1 MRKRERKCSLPGRI
15 AGDIILLFTALL
27 TADVIIV
34 MSRKIQTVVL
44 KDIYRM
50 FFIQEI
56 LILAVLLL
64 FALDLRFGI
73 FSSKKA
79 GPLSL
84 LGWLFRTAVISVT
97 CICLLCFSKVLGGC
111 VMNTAAEADR
121 VIVLG
126 MALENGQPPKDLVH
140 RVETAEKY
148 LLEHPSASLVLT
160 GGNPDETGRTE
171 AAVMRDLLLEMG
183 VPEESLIL
191 EDKAASTVENFRNC
205 LEMVDPE
212 EPVVLVSSNYHMDRA
227 VRTAHMAGFRNVLRL
242 PAPSDPLTFGSNVMW
257 EMKSELKSY
266 R

>member
-1 MRKRERKCSLPGRI
+1 MSKRERKCSLPGRI
-15 AGDIILLFTALL
+15 AGDTALL
-27 TADVIIV
+27 LTALLAADVIIV
-34 MSRKIQTVVL
+34 MSHRIQTVVL
-44 KDIYRM
+44 KDIYRL

-79 GPLSL
+79 GFLSL
-84 LGWLFRTAVISVT
+84 LGWLLRTAVISVT
-97 CICLLCFSKVLGGC
+97 CICLLCFGKVLGGC
-111 VMNTAAEADR
+111 VINTAAEADR

-126 MALENGQPPKDLVH
+126 MALENGKPAEDLIY

-160 GGNPDETGRTE
+160 GGNPDESGRTE

-183 VPEESLIL
+183 VSGKSLIL
-191 EDKAASTVENFRNC
+191 EDKSASTVENFRNC

-227 VRTAHMAGFRNVLRL
+227 VKTAYRAGFKNVLRL
-242 PAPSDPLTFGSNVMW
+242 PAPSDPLTFGSSVMW
-257 EMKSELKSY
+257 EVMSELRSY